1 MIDFFILVF
10 TFILIKGL
18 FLEPPGP
25 GEWQ

>member
-10 TFILIKGL
+10 TFMLIKGL
-18 FLEPPGP
+18 FLKPPGP